1 MKTTQRRGDQVDD
14 KKNEKP
20 PSIAAMLAQVR
31 PGTDIEAAE
40 MLRKVV
46 AAVVETGKAGSLVI
60 RLDVKPAGTG
70 DGSVDVFD
78 KLTPKIP
85 EKTRMGA
92 RAFITP
98 EGDLSRYDPNAMP
111 LWDEDIRDA
120 GAHVDLKTGEIKE
133 APEA

>member
-1 MKTTQRRGDQVDD
+1 MAQQEK
-14 KKNEKP
+14 EKP

-46 AAVVETGKAGSLVI
+46 AAVIDTGKAGSLVI
-60 RLDVKPAGTG
+60 RLDVKPAGVG

-92 RAFITP
+92 RAFITKD
-98 EGDLSRYDPNAMP
+98 GDLSRYDPNAMP
-111 LWDEDIRDA
+111 LWEEEVRDA
-120 GAHVDLKTGEIKE
+120 GVDFDAGTGEIKE
-133 APEA
+133 APGA

>member
-1 MKTTQRRGDQVDD
+1 MAD
-14 KKNEKP
+14 KEKEKP

-46 AAVVETGKAGSLVI
+46 AAVIDTGKAGSLVI
-60 RLDVKPAGTG
+60 RLDVKPAGVG

-92 RAFITP
+92 RAFITK

-111 LWDEDIRDA
+111 LWQEDDIRNA
-120 GAHVDLKTGEIKE
+120 GDVDLHTGEIKE
-133 APEA
+133 APGA

>member
-1 MKTTQRRGDQVDD
+1 MAD
-14 KKNEKP
+14 KEKEKP

-46 AAVVETGKAGSLVI
+46 AAVIDTGKAGSLVI
-60 RLDVKPAGTG
+60 RLDVKPAGVG

-92 RAFITP
+92 RAFITK

-111 LWDEDIRDA
+111 LWQEDDIRNA
-120 GAHVDLKTGEIKE
+120 GDVDFHTGEIKE
-133 APEA
+133 APGA